1 MGLEESIASEEFDK
15 DAANT
20 PDITRETPAKVK
32 DDFGCPV
39 VSGRNDRRMVFVV
52 KGRRPKIDQA
62 DFAIKQDTSLA
73 GISRNRTRGRW
84 DGAVVGKGL
93 VGIFDEK
100 DVFGLQ
106 VCMDE
111 VEVVEDC
118 TSQN

>member
-15 DAANT
+15 DAANA

-32 DDFGCPV
+32 NDFGCSV
-39 VSGRNDRRMVFVV
+39 VSGGNDRRMVFVV
-52 KGRRPKIDQA
+52 KSCRPKINQA
-62 DFAIKQDTSLA
+62 DFAIKQNTPLA
-73 GISRNRTRGRW
+73 GIPRNRTRGRW

-111 VEVVEDC
+111 VEVVEDY
-118 TSQN
+118 TNQN